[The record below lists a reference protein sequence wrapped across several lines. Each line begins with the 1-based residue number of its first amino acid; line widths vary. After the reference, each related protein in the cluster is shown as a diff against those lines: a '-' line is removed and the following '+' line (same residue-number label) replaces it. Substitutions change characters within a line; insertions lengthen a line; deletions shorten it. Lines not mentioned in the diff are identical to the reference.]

1 MINFGLPSRNI
12 LPIGLDIGHGWI
24 KMVQL
29 VRDEQL
35 SVRAAQ
41 KARIDEEPVDDP
53 QQYRQMIIST
63 IKQILARG
71 RFQGSNVVTAL
82 ANEKMEVTSLR
93 LAQMS
98 EQETDRAVI
107 DEARQRFNLRSD
119 QDVIRYLPVGQV
131 KQGDDIKNEM
141 VLFAADGQDIREHIQ
156 MLEQADLVPV
166 GLDAIPCALFRSV
179 DRLFRREED
188 WQQTMVFVDVG
199 QCYTTVVFGRGGE
212 MAFVKEI
219 PIGTQRFDE
228 EIADKLGITVAE
240 AQVLRAALR
249 AERIASQE
257 AQLEAGEAGTA
268 VAVQSTLD
276 VSTRQVIV
284 DAVDSISQ
292 ELAREI
298 SLCFRYYTVTFRG
311 KRVERAVFAG
321 GGTYENILLNVLRRQ
336 LTVEL
341 EIAEPFRGLN
351 MTGVNL
357 KSDRRGDL
365 CEWTVAVGLAL
376 KGLTE

>member
-1 MINFGLPSRNI
+1 VISFSLTNRNI

-29 VRDEQL
+29 VRDDQL

-41 KARIDEEPVDDP
+41 KARIDEEPTDDP

-63 IKQILARG
+63 IKQMLARG
-71 RFQGSNVVTAL
+71 RFQGTNVVTAL
-82 ANEKMEVTSLR
+82 ANEKVEVTSLR

-98 EQETDRAVI
+98 EHETDRAVM
-107 DEARQRFNLRSD
+107 DEARQRFNLNSN

-131 KQGDDIKNEM
+131 KQGDGIKNEL
-141 VLFAADGQDIREHIQ
+141 VLFAADGGVVREHIQ
-156 MLEQADLVPV
+156 MLQQAGLVPV

-188 WQQTMVFVDVG
+188 WQQTLVFVDIG
-199 QCYTTVVFGRGGE
+199 KRYTSVVFGRGGE

-228 EIADKLGITVAE
+228 EISDKLGITVAE

-249 AERIASQE
+249 AERTASEE
-257 AQLEAGEAGTA
+257 ARLDAGEAGAAT
-268 VAVQSTLD
+268 AVQSTLD

-284 DAVDSISQ
+284 DAIGTISQ

-311 KRVERAVFAG
+311 KRVERAIFAG

-351 MTGVNL
+351 MAGVEL
-357 KSDRRGDL
+357 KSDRKGDL
-365 CEWTVAVGLAL
+365 CEWTVAIGLAL
-376 KGLTE
+376 KGLAE

>member
-1 MINFGLPSRNI
+1 LTNRNT

-29 VRDEQL
+29 VRGEQL

-41 KARIDEEPVDDP
+41 KARIDEEPADDL

-63 IKQILARG
+63 VKQMLARG
-71 RFQGSNVVTAL
+71 RFQGANVVTAL
-82 ANEKMEVTSLR
+82 ANEKLEITSLR

-98 EQETDRAVI
+98 DGETGRAVME
-107 DEARQRFNLRSD
+107 EARGRFSLSSS

-131 KQGDDIKNEM
+131 RQGDELKNEF
-141 VLFAADGQDIREHIQ
+141 VLLAADGQVVREHIQ
-156 MLEQADLVPV
+156 MLEQAGLVSV

-199 QCYTTVVFGRGGE
+199 KCYTTVVFGRGGE

-228 EIADKLGITVAE
+228 EIADKLGITVSE
-240 AQVLRAALR
+240 AQMLRAALR
-249 AERIASQE
+249 AERM
-257 AQLEAGEAGTA
+257 AGEESRPDSSDGGTA
-268 VAVQSTLD
+268 TAVQSTLD

-284 DAVDSISQ
+284 DAIGTISQ

-336 LTVEL
+336 LTVEV

-357 KSDRRGDL
+357 KSDRRGGL

-376 KGLTE
+376 KGLAE